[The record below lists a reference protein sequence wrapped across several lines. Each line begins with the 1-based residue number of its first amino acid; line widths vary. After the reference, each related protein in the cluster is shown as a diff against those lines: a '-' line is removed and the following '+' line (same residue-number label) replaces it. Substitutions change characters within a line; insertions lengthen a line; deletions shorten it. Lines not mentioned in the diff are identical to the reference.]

1 MNLRFTCPACEQPG
15 QLDTTLTR
23 EWTCPKCDHLLTLQA
38 STAGDLAESI
48 VTACPVC
55 ENEELYKKKGFPH
68 WLGLTILAAACLAFL
83 LFHSWYL
90 PYWAWAILLGSAL
103 FDGVLYVCVADVLVC
118 YRCGT
123 HLSGVQP
130 TDLHKPYELV
140 IAERYRQ
147 ARIRREQQR
156 HARPI

>member
-1 MNLRFTCPACEQPG
+1 MNLRFICPTCEQPG
-15 QLDTTLTR
+15 QLDTAQGQ
-23 EWTCPKCDHLLTLQA
+23 EWSCPKCSHSFALHLSPQD
-38 STAGDLAESI
+38 GLAEPSLSS
-48 VTACPVC
+48 CPVC
-55 ENEELYKKKGFPH
+55 GNEELYKKKGFPH
-68 WLGLTILAAACLAFL
+68 WLGLTILTVACLAFL

-123 HLSGVQP
+123 HISGVQP
-130 TDLHKPYELV
+130 ADSHKPYELV

>member
-1 MNLRFTCPACEQPG
+1 MILRFICPACEQPG
-15 QLDTTLTR
+15 QLDTTQGR
-23 EWTCPKCDHLLTLQA
+23 DWTCPKCAQLLTLHLSPQD
-38 STAGDLAESI
+38 SQSSLSY
-48 VTACPVC
+48 CPVC

-68 WLGLTILAAACLAFL
+68 WLGLTILTVACLAFL

-123 HLSGVQP
+123 HISGEQP
-130 TDLHKPYELV
+130 TDAHKPYELV